1 MGVIVVG
8 VVELEV
14 VELVVGV
21 VGENCLKEVK
31 VVDEDY
37 LMKIGGGGGGLF
49 AGRCNPLRCVPSARF

>member
-21 VGENCLKEVK
+21 VGENYLKEVK
-31 VVDEDY
+31 VV
-37 LMKIGGGGGGLF
+37 MRIT
-49 AGRCNPLRCVPSARF
+49 